1 MVKKTSHMAG
11 VKIMKILSVGH
22 FYNQQALS
30 KKILGSS
37 CSETA
42 ISAFLGTY
50 FNKL

>member
-1 MVKKTSHMAG
+1 MPADTG
-11 VKIMKILSVGH
+11 VKIVKILPVAH

-42 ISAFLGTY
+42 ISAFWGPTLI
-50 FNKL
+50 NCDH